1 MEDEDDLIKAYTI
14 EFFNTVNITDETEPY
29 FTVLTDGSYT
39 LEDLIYADRG
49 PSAIDLTLPVLS
61 STPTIVYNFTRKWK
75 DVTVTPAVEYDMDSS
90 FKTIKPEKNMRL
102 EPIFAEETRLYT
114 INFYDFEGKNP
125 IEVKYEYQQIMSS
138 HKDTP
143 MYRSR
148 SDENLE
154 DYERYAFKGWIS
166 EKDYI
171 NKVPKPTFINLTTK
185 EVTYEMYLY
194 PFYEIEDATQVA
206 TDLKYFSFREIPKVK
221 LIKKKYIYPN
231 QGDVNEDPVGVIVEN
246 QYVLDIKEEYINFMS
261 GKITFPSRDAKGRII
276 TALGNLGDGKSKITH
291 AFFLPDAQYELFGGI
306 DYNSRA
312 FSNIDSLKLVY
323 FPQEMTSLKYIGEAC
338 FVNNSALTK
347 IENLPNS
354 IEYIGDRSFNQCDKL
369 IIKELPTNLKYIGEQ
384 GFLGCYNLTATIL
397 PHGLTYILP
406 ETFNFCRSLNITHFG
421 NSTDGAKSPIDNNIT
436 QIGSESFSMTS
447 HSTTPNEI
455 YLHNS
460 LTYLG
465 NGCFNNYGNKKLTI
479 HDGTDLL
486 TDTSTLEDY
495 FGDKDFTFIEEDDHI

>member
-194 PFYEIEDATQVA
+194 PFYEIEDAT
-206 TDLKYFSFREIPKVK
+206 
-221 LIKKKYIYPN
+221 
-231 QGDVNEDPVGVIVEN
+231 
-246 QYVLDIKEEYINFMS
+246 
-261 GKITFPSRDAKGRII
+261 
-276 TALGNLGDGKSKITH
+276 
-291 AFFLPDAQYELFGGI
+291 
-306 DYNSRA
+306 
-312 FSNIDSLKLVY
+312 
-323 FPQEMTSLKYIGEAC
+323 
-338 FVNNSALTK
+338 
-347 IENLPNS
+347 
-354 IEYIGDRSFNQCDKL
+354 
-369 IIKELPTNLKYIGEQ
+369 
-384 GFLGCYNLTATIL
+384 
-397 PHGLTYILP
+397 
-406 ETFNFCRSLNITHFG
+406 
-421 NSTDGAKSPIDNNIT
+421 
-436 QIGSESFSMTS
+436 
-447 HSTTPNEI
+447 
-455 YLHNS
+455 
-460 LTYLG
+460 
-465 NGCFNNYGNKKLTI
+465 
-479 HDGTDLL
+479 
-486 TDTSTLEDY
+486 
-495 FGDKDFTFIEEDDHI
+495 